1 MAEFKKRDA
10 QLFAIDPHESHR
22 VRHMLRDVGTKPDE
36 VLYPVLADP
45 VSAVSAT
52 YGVAFQM
59 NNHTEWSNRPAT
71 FVLVKEG
78 VLRFEKR
85 GTAFNDRPKPA
96 DLFAEIDKLGIKRK
110 IGDFSLDAT
119 TSTR

>member
-1 MAEFKKRDA
+1 LRDKVAEIEKRNF

-45 VSAVSAT
+45 ANAVSAT

-59 NNHTEWSNRPAT
+59 GIHTEWSNRPAT
-71 FVLVKEG
+71 FLIDKAG
-78 VLRFEKR
+78 MIQYEKR
-85 GTAFNDRPKPA
+85 GTAFGDRPKPT
-96 DLFAEIDKLGIKRK
+96 DILAEIDKLGGK
-110 IGDFSLDAT
+110 
-119 TSTR
+119 

>member
-1 MAEFKKRDA
+1 MRDKIAEFEKRNV

-45 VSAVSAT
+45 ANAVSAT

-59 NNHTEWSNRPAT
+59 GIHTEWSNRPAT
-71 FVLVKEG
+71 FLIDKAG
-78 VLRFEKR
+78 VIRYEKR
-85 GTAFNDRPKPA
+85 GTAFGDRPKPT
-96 DLFAEIDKLGIKRK
+96 DILKEIDTLGKDK
-110 IGDFSLDAT
+110 
-119 TSTR
+119 

>member
-1 MAEFKKRDA
+1 MRDKVAEFEKRNV

-45 VSAVSAT
+45 VNAVSAI

-59 NNHTEWSNRPAT
+59 GIHTEWSNRPAT
-71 FVLVKEG
+71 FVIDKDG
-78 VLRFEKR
+78 VIRFEKR
-85 GTAFNDRPKPA
+85 GTAFGDRPKPA
-96 DLFAEIDKLGIKRK
+96 DILAEIDKLDKGK
-110 IGDFSLDAT
+110 
-119 TSTR
+119 